1 MKSSLFNSA
10 FAALHHRPSR
20 AYYDKKRAEGK
31 THKQAVIALAR
42 RRLDTLYAM
51 LRDGTFYQDPE
62 TNRSGTGHALAA

>member
-10 FAALHHRPSR
+10 FAALHHHPSR
-20 AYYDKKRAEGK
+20 AYYEKKRGEGK

-51 LRDGTFYQDPE
+51 LRDGTFYQDPD
-62 TNRSGTGHALAA
+62 NARGGSGHALAA